1 MHRAHRYVASLF
13 LIAALAAPLSLMA
26 IPVPQDASLQI
37 RVYDKDH
44 KDYHTWD
51 DNENRSWVQ
60 YQTDNH
66 KTQQEFS
73 KASNKEQSQYW
84 NFRHK
89 HPDNN

>member
-1 MHRAHRYVASLF
+1 MHRAHRYLASLF
-13 LIAALAAPLSLMA
+13 LIAAIAAPLSLIA
-26 IPVPQDASLQI
+26 VPAPQEASVQV
-37 RVYDKDH
+37 RVYDKEH

-66 KTQQEFS
+66 KTQQDFS
-73 KASNKEQSQYW
+73 KANSKEQSQYW